1 MTRKRAGPKRET
13 QRSAPAKTRARAN
26 AAEGA
31 EASPAGG
38 EVAPARSPDA
48 PITGVAVG
56 SLGTAANLDD
66 TQVMRTAD
74 LQRAAAEGAVPVWL
88 TNDAPPMPDEAE
100 AWPSGTV
107 VEPAPDPGE
116 MPARERVQS
125 RERARPH
132 ERTMARSR
140 PGTGPLVSRRTSAL
154 AGAAA
159 GAALVLLAGAALLGN
174 VGSLTPNSGV
184 GQGPPF
190 ADSSQD
196 PFPTTTAEPTQQ
208 GKDCHGKGKDNGC
221 KD

>member
-1 MTRKRAGPKRET
+1 VTRKRSGPKPVARRRAAAVPGHAASDE
-13 QRSAPAKTRARAN
+13 RPAPN
-26 AAEGA
+26 
-31 EASPAGG
+31 
-38 EVAPARSPDA
+38 PDA
-48 PITGVAVG
+48 PITGVATG

-74 LQRAAAEGAVPVWL
+74 LQRAAAEIGVPLWL
-88 TNDAPPMPDEAE
+88 TDDAPPLPEAE

-107 VEPAPDPGE
+107 VEPLPDPRE

-125 RERARPH
+125 RERVHPP
-132 ERTMARSR
+132 ERTRSR
-140 PGTGPLVSRRTSAL
+140 PETRPLVSRRTSAL

-190 ADSSQD
+190 ADSSQG
-196 PFPTTTAEPTQQ
+196 PFATTTAEPTQQ

-221 KD
+221 KE